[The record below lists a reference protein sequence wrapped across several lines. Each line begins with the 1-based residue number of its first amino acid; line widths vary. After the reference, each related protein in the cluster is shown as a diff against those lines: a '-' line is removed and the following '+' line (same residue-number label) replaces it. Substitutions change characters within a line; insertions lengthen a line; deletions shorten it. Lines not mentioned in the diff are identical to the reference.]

1 MNARESKQF
10 NLAQGDIAP
19 GDDFDAERQAASLQ
33 PGRHHPAPA
42 QAEILHAL
50 PETGHGIVIH
60 RRAKF
65 DLDGQHAPPFDN
77 QKVDLKPR
85 TAFEI
90 VGGQNSVR
98 QDNQAVNATARMRM
112 AFIANPQA
120 VASTLCAQTGGIRG
134 FPSCCRCS
142 ISLKVAP
149 SISVV
154 ISDHE
159 PEA

>member
-1 MNARESKQF
+1 MQYRGFSF
-10 NLAQGDIAP
+10 
-19 GDDFDAERQAASLQ
+19 DF
-33 PGRHHPAPA
+33 G
-42 QAEILHAL
+42 
-50 PETGHGIVIH
+50 
-60 RRAKF
+60 
-65 DLDGQHAPPFDN
+65 GQHAPPFDN